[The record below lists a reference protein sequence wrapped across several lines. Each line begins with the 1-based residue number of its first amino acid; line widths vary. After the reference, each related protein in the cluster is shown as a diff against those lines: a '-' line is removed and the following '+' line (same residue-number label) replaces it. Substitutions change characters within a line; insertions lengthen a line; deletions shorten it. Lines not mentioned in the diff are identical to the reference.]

1 MVNVLVRDAI
11 IDEYYYLLPRAYL
24 YEKEKTYLGKLIEKK
39 NEGGQHPGDSYQLKF
54 ENEDKSI
61 TENTL
66 DFQDELELTSEQGI
80 SDDDNKNHSDGET
93 KSTFIGKLRNMKN
106 KLLGRGGSRKKTRRN
121 RKSKKLR
128 RKSRRKSRRKTNR
141 RRGRR

>member
-1 MVNVLVRDAI
+1 MVNVLVRDAN
-11 IDEYYYLLPRAYL
+11 IDEYYYLLPRAHL
-24 YEKEKTYLGKLIEKK
+24 HEKEKTYLGKLIKK
-39 NEGGQHPGDSYQLKF
+39 EYHGNGHPSDGSYQLKF
-54 ENEDKSI
+54 ENKDKNI
-61 TENTL
+61 TEHSL

-93 KSTFIGKLRNMKN
+93 KSTFIGKLKK
-106 KLLGRGGSRKKTRRN
+106 KLPKLPKLFGRGGSRKKTRRN

-128 RKSRRKSRRKTNR
+128 RKSRRKTNR